1 METNKEII
9 KDCANQIFIN
19 LTDVEVETFANELAG
34 VLKEVEVIDKM
45 DTDRVKTDVSVLVQS
60 NAFRKDEV
68 VEFKNK
74 KALLQNAAEV
84 EDNMYKIP
92 KVL

>member
-1 METNKEII
+1 MENKEII
-9 KDCANQIFIN
+9 LDCANQIFIN
-19 LTDVEVETFANELAG
+19 LTEQEVEEFAKELPQ
-34 VLKEVEVIDKM
+34 VLKKVEIIDKLN
-45 DTDRVKTDVSVLVQS
+45 TDKIEPDISVLEQS

-74 KALLQNAAEV
+74 KLLLQNAAEV
-84 EDNMYKIP
+84 EDNMYRIP